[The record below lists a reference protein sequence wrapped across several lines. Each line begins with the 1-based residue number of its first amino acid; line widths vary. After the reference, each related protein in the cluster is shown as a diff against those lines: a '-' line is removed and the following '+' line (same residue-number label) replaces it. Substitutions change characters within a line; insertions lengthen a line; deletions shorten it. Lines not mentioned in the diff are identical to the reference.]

1 MPPQGIHFNKFPAIQ
16 KCKGFDRLHLLFTID
31 LMPLLKV
38 SNITCRIEDTVAV
51 HDVSFTQKK
60 LEKIAIA
67 GETGSGKST
76 LLKII
81 AGLIQPDSG
90 AIEFNQEKIDGPDD
104 KLVAGHADIAYLS
117 QHFEL
122 QKFLR
127 VEQVLEY
134 ANKLTDDEAGTL
146 FELCRI
152 DHLLKRR
159 TDELSG
165 GEKQRI
171 AIARLLISAPK
182 LLLLD
187 EPFSNLDMMQRN
199 TLKGVLE
206 DLCKGLKI
214 TCILVSHD
222 PQDVLTWADKIL
234 IMRNG
239 KVVQKGTPETVY
251 KMPVNRYTAGL
262 FGKFSRISVSETD
275 LPIPGRNKIRQKE
288 LYLRPE
294 NLHLVPRNDKSVK
307 SRVTRVIFTG
317 DRYELELAT
326 AHEELIVQTEK
337 DRYKPGDY
345 VYISLT
351 PAYIALLKGFNT
363 R

>member
-1 MPPQGIHFNKFPAIQ
+1 
-16 KCKGFDRLHLLFTID
+16 
-31 LMPLLKV
+31 MPLLKV
-38 SNITCRIEDTVAV
+38 SNVTRQIEDTVAV
-51 HDVSFTQKK
+51 NTVSFNQNK

-76 LLKII
+76 LLKMI

-90 AIEFNQEKIDGPDD
+90 TITFEHTRIAGPEE
-104 KLVAGHADIAYLS
+104 KLVAGHPDIAYLS

-134 ANKLTDDEAGTL
+134 ANKLTDDEAQTL
-146 FELCRI
+146 FQICRI
-152 DHLLKRR
+152 DHLLKRK

-187 EPFSNLDMMQRN
+187 EPFSNLDMTQRN
-199 TLKGVLE
+199 TLKTVLE
-206 DLCKGLKI
+206 DICKGLKI

-222 PQDVLTWADKIL
+222 PQDVLTWADKVL
-234 IMRNG
+234 IMRHG
-239 KVVQKGTPETVY
+239 KIVQKGVPEHVY
-251 KMPVNRYTAGL
+251 KMPVNPYTAGL
-262 FGKFSRISVSETD
+262 FGKFSSITLGETSI
-275 LPIPGRNKIRQKE
+275 PIPGRSKIKQKE

-294 NLHLVPRNDKSVK
+294 NLQLVTRNDKSVK
-307 SRVTRVIFTG
+307 GSVTKVVFTG
-317 DRYELELAT
+317 NSYELELAT
-326 AHEELIVQTEK
+326 ANEELIVQTEK
-337 DRYKPGDY
+337 SKYKAGDT
-345 VYISLT
+345 VYISLS
-351 PAYIALLKGFNT
+351 PAYIALLKKLNAS
-363 R
+363 

>member
-1 MPPQGIHFNKFPAIQ
+1 M
-16 KCKGFDRLHLLFTID
+16 CKGFDSLHT
-31 LMPLLKV
+31 MPLLKV
-38 SNITCRIEDTVAV
+38 SSVSRQFENTAAV
-51 HDVSFTQKK
+51 DAVSFSQNK

-76 LLKII
+76 LLKMI
-81 AGLIQPDSG
+81 AGLIQPDTGSIHFDG
-90 AIEFNQEKIDGPDD
+90 DLIAGPDD
-104 KLVAGHADIAYLS
+104 KLVPGHPAIAYLS

-134 ANKLTDDEAGTL
+134 ANKLSPDEAGTL
-146 FELCRI
+146 FEICRI
-152 DHLLKRR
+152 DHLLKRK

-171 AIARLLISAPK
+171 AIARLLISAPRM
-182 LLLLD
+182 LLLD
-187 EPFSNLDMMQRN
+187 EPFSNLDMTQRN
-199 TLKGVLE
+199 TLKMVLE

-239 KVVQKGTPETVY
+239 KVVQKGTPENVY
-251 KMPVNRYTAGL
+251 KMPVNAYTAGL
-262 FGKFSRISVSETD
+262 FGKFSRVSVTETL
-275 LPIPGRNKIRQKE
+275 LPLPTRSSIKRKE
-288 LYLRPE
+288 LFVRSE
-294 NLHLVPRNDKSVK
+294 NLQLVPRGGKSVK
-307 SRVTRVIFTG
+307 GKITKVVFTG
-317 DRYELELAT
+317 NSYELDVET
-326 AHEELIVQTEK
+326 EQEELTIQTDK
-337 DRYKPGDY
+337 NRYAAGDT
-345 VYISLT
+345 VYISLS
-351 PAYIALLKGFNT
+351 PAYIALLKKLNS

>member
-1 MPPQGIHFNKFPAIQ
+1 
-16 KCKGFDRLHLLFTID
+16 
-31 LMPLLKV
+31 MPLLKV
-38 SNITCRIEDTVAV
+38 SNVTRQIEDTVAV
-51 HDVSFTQKK
+51 NAVSFTQNK

-76 LLKII
+76 LLKMI
-81 AGLIQPDSG
+81 AGLVQPDSG
-90 AIEFNQEKIDGPDD
+90 TIEFDKRRIAGPDD

-134 ANKLTDDEAGTL
+134 ANKLTDDEANTL

-152 DHLLKRR
+152 DHLLKRK

-171 AIARLLISAPK
+171 AIARLLISAPR

-199 TLKGVLE
+199 TLKLVLE

-234 IMRNG
+234 IMKNG

-251 KMPVNRYTAGL
+251 KMPVNAYTAGL
-262 FGKFSRISVSETD
+262 FGKFSTITPAETT
-275 LPIPGRNKIRQKE
+275 LPIPGRSKIRQKE

-294 NLHLVPRNDKSVK
+294 NLLLVSRNDKSVK
-307 SRVTRVIFTG
+307 GHVTKVIFTG
-317 DRYELELAT
+317 DSYELELAT
-326 AHEELIVQTEK
+326 PNEELIVQTEK
-337 DRYKPGDY
+337 SKYKPGDS

-351 PAYIALLKGFNT
+351 PVYIALLKKLNS

>member
-1 MPPQGIHFNKFPAIQ
+1 
-16 KCKGFDRLHLLFTID
+16 
-31 LMPLLKV
+31 MPLLKV
-38 SNITCRIEDTVAV
+38 SNVTRQIEDTLAV
-51 HDVSFTQKK
+51 HAVSFTQNK

-76 LLKII
+76 LLKMI
-81 AGLIQPDSG
+81 AGLVQPDSG
-90 AIEFNQEKIDGPDD
+90 TIEFDRRRIAGPDD
-104 KLVAGHADIAYLS
+104 KLVAGHSDIAYLS

-199 TLKGVLE
+199 TLKSVLE

-234 IMRNG
+234 IMKSG
-239 KVVQKGTPETVY
+239 KVVQKGTPEAVY
-251 KMPVNRYTAGL
+251 RMPVNVYTAGL
-262 FGKFSRISVSETD
+262 FGKFSRVSVAETN

-294 NLHLVPRNDKSVK
+294 NLQLVSKKDKSVK
-307 SRVTRVIFTG
+307 AQVMRVIFTG

-326 AHEELIVQTEK
+326 STEELIVQTETSK
-337 DRYKPGDY
+337 YKTGDN

-363 R
+363 P

>member
-1 MPPQGIHFNKFPAIQ
+1 
-16 KCKGFDRLHLLFTID
+16 
-31 LMPLLKV
+31 MPLLKV
-38 SNITCRIEDTVAV
+38 SNITRQIEDTVAV
-51 HDVSFTQKK
+51 NAVSFTQQT
-60 LEKIAIA
+60 LERIAIS

-76 LLKII
+76 LLKMI

-90 AIEFNQEKIDGPDD
+90 TISFEGKRIAGPEE
-104 KLVAGHADIAYLS
+104 KLVAGHPNIAYLS

-134 ANKLTDDEAGTL
+134 ANKLTTDEAQTL
-146 FELCRI
+146 FEICRI
-152 DHLLKRR
+152 DHLLKRK

-171 AIARLLISAPK
+171 AIARLLISAPR

-187 EPFSNLDMMQRN
+187 EPFSNLDMTQRN
-199 TLKGVLE
+199 TLKTVLE
-206 DLCKGLKI
+206 DICKGLKI

-239 KVVQKGTPETVY
+239 KVVQKGVPESVY
-251 KMPVNRYTAGL
+251 KMPVNSYTAGL
-262 FGKFSRISVSETD
+262 FGKFSTVVVAETSM
-275 LPIPGRNKIRQKE
+275 PIPGRSKIRQKE

-294 NLHLVPRNDKSVK
+294 NLRLVSKKDKSVRG
-307 SRVTRVIFTG
+307 SVTKVVFTG
-317 DRYELELAT
+317 NTYELELAT
-326 AHEELIVQTEK
+326 ANEELIVQTEK
-337 DRYKPGDY
+337 NKYKSGDT
-345 VYISLT
+345 VYISLS
-351 PAYIALLKGFNT
+351 PAYIALLKKLNT

>member
-1 MPPQGIHFNKFPAIQ
+1 
-16 KCKGFDRLHLLFTID
+16 
-31 LMPLLKV
+31 MPLVKV
-38 SNITCRIEDTVAV
+38 STVTHQIEDTVAV
-51 HDVSFTQKK
+51 SAVSFSQKK
-60 LEKIAIA
+60 LEKIAIS

-76 LLKII
+76 LLKMI
-81 AGLIQPDSG
+81 AGLIQPDTG
-90 AIEFNQEKIDGPDD
+90 TIHFENKRIAGPDE
-104 KLVAGHADIAYLS
+104 KLVAGHPNIAYLS

-134 ANKLTDDEAGTL
+134 ANQLTADEAQTL
-146 FELCRI
+146 FEICRI
-152 DHLLKRR
+152 DHLLKRK

-187 EPFSNLDMMQRN
+187 EPFSNLDMTQRN
-199 TLKGVLE
+199 TLKTVLE
-206 DLCKGLKI
+206 DICKGLKI

-239 KVVQKGTPETVY
+239 KIVQKGSPENVY
-251 KMPVNRYTAGL
+251 RMPVNTYTAGL
-262 FGKFSRISVSETD
+262 FGKFSTVTVAET
-275 LPIPGRNKIRQKE
+275 LMPIPLRSKLRQKE

-294 NLHLVPRNDKSVK
+294 NLQLVSKKDKSVK
-307 SRVTRVIFTG
+307 GSVTKVIFTG
-317 DRYELELAT
+317 NAYELELAT
-326 AHEELIVQTEK
+326 ATEELIVQTEK
-337 DRYKPGDY
+337 SKFKSGDT
-345 VYISLT
+345 VYISLS
-351 PAYIALLKGFNT
+351 PAYIALLKKLNT

>member
-1 MPPQGIHFNKFPAIQ
+1 
-16 KCKGFDRLHLLFTID
+16 
-31 LMPLLKV
+31 MPLLKV
-38 SNITCRIEDTVAV
+38 TNVTRQIEDTVAV
-51 HDVSFTQKK
+51 NAVSFTQNK
-60 LEKIAIA
+60 LEKIAIS

-76 LLKII
+76 LLKMI
-81 AGLIQPDSG
+81 AGLIQPDNG
-90 AIEFNQEKIDGPDD
+90 TIFFENKPIAGPDD
-104 KLVAGHADIAYLS
+104 KLVAGHPNIAYLS

-134 ANKLTDDEAGTL
+134 ANQLTVDEAQTL
-146 FELCRI
+146 FEICRI
-152 DHLLKRR
+152 DHLLKRK

-187 EPFSNLDMMQRN
+187 EPFSNLDMTQRN
-199 TLKGVLE
+199 TLKTVLE
-206 DLCKGLKI
+206 DICKGLKI

-239 KVVQKGTPETVY
+239 KIVQKGAPENVY
-251 KMPVNRYTAGL
+251 RMPVNTYTAGL
-262 FGKFSRISVSETD
+262 FGKFSILTVAETSM
-275 LPIPGRNKIRQKE
+275 PIPSRSRIKQKE

-294 NLHLVPRNDKSVK
+294 NLQLVSKKDKSVK
-307 SRVTRVIFTG
+307 GSVTKVVFTG
-317 DRYELELAT
+317 NTYELELAT
-326 AHEELIVQTEK
+326 ANEELIVQTEK
-337 DRYKPGDY
+337 NKYKSGDT
-345 VYISLT
+345 VYISLS
-351 PAYIALLKGFNT
+351 PAYIALLKKLNT

>member
-1 MPPQGIHFNKFPAIQ
+1 
-16 KCKGFDRLHLLFTID
+16 
-31 LMPLLKV
+31 MPLLKV
-38 SNITCRIEDTVAV
+38 SNITRQIEDTVAV
-51 HDVSFTQKK
+51 NSVSFAQGK
-60 LEKIAIA
+60 LEKIAIS

-76 LLKII
+76 LLKMI

-90 AIEFNQEKIDGPDD
+90 SIHFEKKRIAGPDE
-104 KLVAGHADIAYLS
+104 KLVAGHPNIAYLS

-134 ANKLTDDEAGTL
+134 ANQLSTDEAKTL
-146 FELCRI
+146 FEICRI
-152 DHLLKRR
+152 DHLLKRK

-187 EPFSNLDMMQRN
+187 EPFSNLDMTQRN
-199 TLKGVLE
+199 TLKTVLE
-206 DLCKGLKI
+206 DICKGLKI

-239 KVVQKGTPETVY
+239 KVVQKGAPENVY
-251 KMPVNRYTAGL
+251 KMPVNSYTAGL
-262 FGKFSRISVSETD
+262 FGKFSTLTVAETFM
-275 LPIPGRNKIRQKE
+275 PIPGRNKIKQKE
-288 LYLRPE
+288 LFLRPE
-294 NLHLVPRNDKSVK
+294 NLQLVSKKDKSVK
-307 SRVTRVIFTG
+307 GSVTKVIFSG
-317 DRYELELAT
+317 NFYEIELAT
-326 AHEELIVQTEK
+326 ATEELIVQTEK
-337 DRYKPGDY
+337 SKYKPGDT
-345 VYISLT
+345 VYISLS
-351 PAYIALLKGFNT
+351 PAYIAMLKKLNSQ
-363 R
+363 

>member
-1 MPPQGIHFNKFPAIQ
+1 MH
-16 KCKGFDRLHLLFTID
+16 T
-31 LMPLLKV
+31 MPLLKV
-38 SNITCRIEDTVAV
+38 SSVSRQFENTAAV
-51 HDVSFTQKK
+51 DAVSFSQNK

-76 LLKII
+76 LLKMI
-81 AGLIQPDSG
+81 AGLIQPDTGSIHFDG
-90 AIEFNQEKIDGPDD
+90 EPIAGPDD
-104 KLVAGHADIAYLS
+104 KLVPGHPAIAYLS

-134 ANKLTDDEAGTL
+134 ANKLSPDEAGTL
-146 FELCRI
+146 FEICRI
-152 DHLLKRR
+152 DHLLKRK

-171 AIARLLISAPK
+171 AIARLLISAPRM
-182 LLLLD
+182 LLLD
-187 EPFSNLDMMQRN
+187 EPFSNLDMTQRN
-199 TLKGVLE
+199 TLKMVLE

-239 KVVQKGTPETVY
+239 KVVQKGTPENVY
-251 KMPVNRYTAGL
+251 KMPVNAYTAGL
-262 FGKFSRISVSETD
+262 FGKFSRVSVTETL
-275 LPIPGRNKIRQKE
+275 LPLPGRSNIKRKE
-288 LYLRPE
+288 LFVRPE
-294 NLHLVPRNDKSVK
+294 NLQLVPRGGKSVK
-307 SRVTRVIFTG
+307 GKITKVVFTG
-317 DRYELELAT
+317 NSYELDVETEQEELTIQTDKNRYEA
-326 AHEELIVQTEK
+326 
-337 DRYKPGDY
+337 GDT
-345 VYISLT
+345 VYISLS
-351 PAYIALLKGFNT
+351 PAYIALLKKLNS

>member
-1 MPPQGIHFNKFPAIQ
+1 
-16 KCKGFDRLHLLFTID
+16 
-31 LMPLLKV
+31 MPLLKV
-38 SNITCRIEDTVAV
+38 SNVTRQIEDTVAV
-51 HDVSFTQKK
+51 NSVSFTQRK
-60 LEKIAIA
+60 LEKIAIS

-76 LLKII
+76 LLKMI

-90 AIEFNQEKIDGPDD
+90 SIHFEKIKIAGPDE
-104 KLVAGHADIAYLS
+104 KLVAGHPNIAYLS

-134 ANKLTDDEAGTL
+134 ANQLSTDEAQTL
-146 FELCRI
+146 FEICRI
-152 DHLLKRR
+152 DHLLKRK

-187 EPFSNLDMMQRN
+187 EPFSNLDMTQRN
-199 TLKGVLE
+199 TLKTVLE
-206 DLCKGLKI
+206 DICKGLKI

-239 KVVQKGTPETVY
+239 KVVQKGAPENVY
-251 KMPVNRYTAGL
+251 KMPVNAYTAGL
-262 FGKFSRISVSETD
+262 FGKFSTLTIAETFM
-275 LPIPGRNKIRQKE
+275 PIPSRNKIKQKE

-294 NLHLVPRNDKSVK
+294 NLQLVSKKDKSVK
-307 SRVTRVIFTG
+307 GTVTKVIFSG
-317 DRYELELAT
+317 NYYELELAT
-326 AHEELIVQTEK
+326 ATEELIVQTEK
-337 DRYKPGDY
+337 GKYKPGDT
-345 VYISLT
+345 VYISLS
-351 PAYIALLKGFNT
+351 PAYIAMLKKLNS

>member
-1 MPPQGIHFNKFPAIQ
+1 
-16 KCKGFDRLHLLFTID
+16 
-31 LMPLLKV
+31 MPLLKV
-38 SNITCRIEDTVAV
+38 SNVSRLIENTLAV
-51 HDVSFTQKK
+51 DAVSFTQKK

-76 LLKII
+76 LLKMI

-90 AIEFNQEKIDGPDD
+90 MIEFDHTRIAGPDE
-104 KLVAGHADIAYLS
+104 KLVAGHPHIAYLS

-127 VEQVLEY
+127 VEQVLDY
-134 ANKLTDDEAGTL
+134 ANTLTADEAKTL

-152 DHLLKRR
+152 DHLLKRK

-171 AIARLLISAPK
+171 AIARLLISAPR

-199 TLKGVLE
+199 TLKSVLE
-206 DLCKGLKI
+206 DLCSGLKI

-234 IMRNG
+234 IMKNG
-239 KVVQKGTPETVY
+239 KVVQKGTPESVY
-251 KMPVNRYTAGL
+251 KIPVNAYTAGL
-262 FGKFSRISVSETD
+262 FGKFSIVSVSETK
-275 LPIPGRNKIRQKE
+275 LPVPGRNTFKLKE
-288 LYLRPE
+288 LFLRPE
-294 NLHLVPRNDKSVK
+294 NIQLVRRQDKSVK
-307 SRVTRVIFTG
+307 AEVTRVIFTG
-317 DRYELELAT
+317 DRYELELVT
-326 AHEELIVQTEK
+326 DHEELVVQTEK
-337 DRYKPGDY
+337 ARYKPGDT

-351 PAYIALLKGFNT
+351 PAYIALLKALNT

>member
-1 MPPQGIHFNKFPAIQ
+1 
-16 KCKGFDRLHLLFTID
+16 
-31 LMPLLKV
+31 MPLLKV
-38 SNITCRIEDTVAV
+38 ANVTRQIEDTVAV
-51 HDVSFTQKK
+51 NAVSFTQNK

-76 LLKII
+76 LLKIV
-81 AGLIQPDSG
+81 AGLVQPDSG
-90 AIEFNQEKIDGPDD
+90 SVMFNNKRIAGPDE
-104 KLVAGHADIAYLS
+104 KLVAGHEDIAYLS

-199 TLKGVLE
+199 TLKSVLE
-206 DLCKGLKI
+206 DLCRGLKI

-222 PQDVLTWADKIL
+222 PQDVLTWANKIL
-234 IMRNG
+234 IMKNG
-239 KVVQKGTPETVY
+239 KVVQKGTPEAVY
-251 KMPVNRYTAGL
+251 KMPVNAYTAGL
-262 FGKFSRISVSETD
+262 FGKFSHINIAETN
-275 LPIPGRNKIRQKE
+275 LPIPGRNKIKRKE

-294 NLHLVPRNDKSVK
+294 NLQLVSKNDKSVK
-307 SRVTRVIFTG
+307 AQITKVIFTG

-326 AHEELIVQTEK
+326 TTEELIVQTEK
-337 DRYKPGDY
+337 SKYKAGDN

-351 PAYIALLKGFNT
+351 PAYIALLNKLKT
-363 R
+363 P

>member
-1 MPPQGIHFNKFPAIQ
+1 
-16 KCKGFDRLHLLFTID
+16 
-31 LMPLLKV
+31 MPLLKV
-38 SNITCRIEDTVAV
+38 SNVTRQIEDTVAV
-51 HDVSFTQKK
+51 DAVSFTQNK

-76 LLKII
+76 LLKMI

-90 AIEFNQEKIDGPDD
+90 SIVFENAQIAGPDD
-104 KLVAGHADIAYLS
+104 KLVPGHVNIAYLS

-134 ANKLTDDEAGTL
+134 ANKLSDDEANTL
-146 FELCRI
+146 FEICRI
-152 DHLLKRR
+152 DHLLKRK

-187 EPFSNLDMMQRN
+187 EPFSNLDMTQRN
-199 TLKGVLE
+199 TLKTVLE
-206 DLCKGLKI
+206 DICKGLKI

-222 PQDVLTWADKIL
+222 PQDVLTWADKVL
-234 IMRNG
+234 IMRHG
-239 KVVQKGTPETVY
+239 KIVQKGTPEHVY
-251 KMPVNRYTAGL
+251 KMPANTYTAGL
-262 FGKFSRISVSETD
+262 FGKFSTVALAETSM
-275 LPIPGRNKIRQKE
+275 PIPGKSKIRQKE

-294 NLHLVPRNDKSVK
+294 NLQLVTRNDKSVK
-307 SRVTRVIFTG
+307 GQVTKVVFTG
-317 DRYELELAT
+317 NSYELEIVT
-326 AHEELIVQTEK
+326 ANEELIVQTEK
-337 DRYKPGDY
+337 NKYKAGDT
-345 VYISLT
+345 VYISLS
-351 PAYIALLKGFNT
+351 PAYIALLKKLNAG
-363 R
+363 

>member
-1 MPPQGIHFNKFPAIQ
+1 MS
-16 KCKGFDRLHLLFTID
+16 
-31 LMPLLKV
+31 LLKV
-38 SNITCRIEDTVAV
+38 SNVTRQIEDTVAV
-51 HDVSFTQKK
+51 NAVSFTQQK
-60 LEKIAIA
+60 LEKIAIS

-76 LLKII
+76 LLKMI

-90 AIEFNQEKIDGPDD
+90 TIHFEKKRIAGPDE
-104 KLVAGHADIAYLS
+104 KLVAGHPDIAYLS

-134 ANKLTDDEAGTL
+134 ANKLTADEAQTV
-146 FELCRI
+146 FEICRI
-152 DHLLKRR
+152 DHLLKRK

-187 EPFSNLDMMQRN
+187 EPFSNLDMTQRN
-199 TLKGVLE
+199 TLKTVLE
-206 DLCKGLKI
+206 DICKGLKI

-234 IMRNG
+234 IMLNG
-239 KVVQKGTPETVY
+239 SVVQKGVPENVY
-251 KMPVNRYTAGL
+251 KMPVNSYTAGL
-262 FGKFSRISVSETD
+262 FGKFSTITLAETSM
-275 LPIPGRNKIRQKE
+275 PIPGRSKIRQKE
-288 LYLRPE
+288 LFLRPE
-294 NLHLVPRNDKSVK
+294 NLQLVSKKDKSVK
-307 SRVTRVIFTG
+307 GSVTKVVFTG
-317 DRYELELAT
+317 NSYELELAT
-326 AHEELIVQTEK
+326 ATEELIVQTEK
-337 DRYKPGDY
+337 SKYKSGDT

-351 PAYIALLKGFNT
+351 PAYIALLKKLNT

>member
-1 MPPQGIHFNKFPAIQ
+1 
-16 KCKGFDRLHLLFTID
+16 
-31 LMPLLKV
+31 MPLLKV
-38 SNITCRIEDTVAV
+38 TNVTRQIEDTVAV
-51 HDVSFTQKK
+51 NAVSFTQNK
-60 LEKIAIA
+60 LEKIAIS

-76 LLKII
+76 LLKMI
-81 AGLIQPDSG
+81 AGLIQPDNG
-90 AIEFNQEKIDGPDD
+90 TIFFENKPIAGPDD
-104 KLVAGHADIAYLS
+104 KLVAGHPNIAYLS

-134 ANKLTDDEAGTL
+134 ANQLTVDEAQTL
-146 FELCRI
+146 FEICRI
-152 DHLLKRR
+152 DHLLKRK

-187 EPFSNLDMMQRN
+187 EPFSNLDMTQRN
-199 TLKGVLE
+199 TLKTVLE
-206 DLCKGLKI
+206 DICKGLKI

-239 KVVQKGTPETVY
+239 KIVQKGAPENVY
-251 KMPVNRYTAGL
+251 RMPVNTYTAGL
-262 FGKFSRISVSETD
+262 FGKFSTLTVAETSM
-275 LPIPGRNKIRQKE
+275 PIPSRSKIKQKE

-294 NLHLVPRNDKSVK
+294 NLQLVSKKDKSVK
-307 SRVTRVIFTG
+307 GSVTKIVFTG
-317 DRYELELAT
+317 NTYELELAT
-326 AHEELIVQTEK
+326 ANEELIVQTEK
-337 DRYKPGDY
+337 NKYKSGDT
-345 VYISLT
+345 VYISLS
-351 PAYIALLKGFNT
+351 PAYIALLKKLNT

>member
-1 MPPQGIHFNKFPAIQ
+1 
-16 KCKGFDRLHLLFTID
+16 
-31 LMPLLKV
+31 MPLLKV
-38 SNITCRIEDTVAV
+38 STVTRQIDDTLAV
-51 HDVSFTQKK
+51 NEVSFTQNK
-60 LEKIAIA
+60 LEKIAIS

-76 LLKII
+76 LLKMI
-81 AGLIQPDSG
+81 AGLIQPDNG
-90 AIEFNQEKIDGPDD
+90 TILFENKRIAGPEE
-104 KLVAGHADIAYLS
+104 KLVAGHPHIAYLS

-134 ANKLTDDEAGTL
+134 ANQLTADEAQTL
-146 FELCRI
+146 FEICRI

-187 EPFSNLDMMQRN
+187 EPFSNLDMTQRN
-199 TLKGVLE
+199 TLKTVLE
-206 DLCKGLKI
+206 DICKGLSI

-239 KVVQKGTPETVY
+239 KVVQKGTPERVY
-251 KMPVNRYTAGL
+251 KMPVNAYTAGL
-262 FGKFSRISVSETD
+262 FGKFSTLTVADTAIQIPSRKRI
-275 LPIPGRNKIRQKE
+275 KQKE
-288 LYLRPE
+288 LFLRPE
-294 NLHLVPRNDKSVK
+294 NLLLVSKNDKAVK
-307 SRVTRVIFTG
+307 GMVTKVVFTG
-317 DRYELELAT
+317 NAYELELAT
-326 AHEELIVQTEK
+326 ATEELVVQTEK
-337 DRYKPGDY
+337 SKYKTGDT
-345 VYISLT
+345 VYISLS
-351 PAYIALLKGFNT
+351 PAYIALLKKA
-363 R
+363 

>member
-1 MPPQGIHFNKFPAIQ
+1 
-16 KCKGFDRLHLLFTID
+16 
-31 LMPLLKV
+31 MPLLKV
-38 SNITCRIEDTVAV
+38 STVTRQIEDTLAV
-51 HDVSFTQKK
+51 DTVSFTQRK
-60 LEKIAIA
+60 LEKIAIS

-76 LLKII
+76 LLKMI

-90 AIEFNQEKIDGPDD
+90 TVLFENNRIAGPEE
-104 KLVAGHADIAYLS
+104 KLVAGHPNIAYLS

-134 ANKLTDDEAGTL
+134 ANQLTADEAQTL
-146 FELCRI
+146 FEICRI
-152 DHLLKRR
+152 DHLLKRK

-187 EPFSNLDMMQRN
+187 EPFSNLDMTQRN
-199 TLKGVLE
+199 TLKTVL
-206 DLCKGLKI
+206 DDICKGLKI

-239 KVVQKGTPETVY
+239 KIVQKGTPENVY
-251 KMPVNRYTAGL
+251 KMPVNAYTAGL
-262 FGKFSRISVSETD
+262 FGKFSAVTVAD
-275 LPIPGRNKIRQKE
+275 TLMPLPSRSKIRQRE

-294 NLHLVPRNDKSVK
+294 NLHLVSRKDKSVK
-307 SRVTRVIFTG
+307 AKVTKVVFTG
-317 DRYELELAT
+317 NSYELELVT
-326 AHEELIVQTEK
+326 STEELIVQTDK
-337 DRYKPGDY
+337 NTYKPGDIVY
-345 VYISLT
+345 VSLS
-351 PAYIALLKGFNT
+351 PAYIVLLKKINT

>member
-1 MPPQGIHFNKFPAIQ
+1 
-16 KCKGFDRLHLLFTID
+16 
-31 LMPLLKV
+31 MPLLKV
-38 SNITCRIEDTVAV
+38 STVTRQIEDTVAV
-51 HDVSFTQKK
+51 NAVSFTQNK
-60 LEKIAIA
+60 LEKIAIS

-76 LLKII
+76 LLKMVG
-81 AGLIQPDSG
+81 GLIQPDSG
-90 AIEFNQEKIDGPDD
+90 TILFENKKIAGPDE
-104 KLVAGHADIAYLS
+104 KLVAGHPDIAYLS

-134 ANKLTDDEAGTL
+134 ANQLSADEAQTL
-146 FELCRI
+146 FEICRI
-152 DHLLKRR
+152 DHLLKRK

-187 EPFSNLDMMQRN
+187 EPFSNLDMTQRN
-199 TLKGVLE
+199 TLKTVLE
-206 DLCKGLKI
+206 EICKGLKI

-239 KVVQKGTPETVY
+239 RIVQKGAPENVY
-251 KMPVNRYTAGL
+251 KMPVNAYTAGL
-262 FGKFSRISVSETD
+262 FGKFSTVTIAETS
-275 LPIPGRNKIRQKE
+275 LPVPGRNKIRQKE

-294 NLHLVPRNDKSVK
+294 NLQLVSKNDKSVK
-307 SRVTRVIFTG
+307 GSVTKVIFTG
-317 DRYELELAT
+317 NAYELELAT
-326 AHEELIVQTEK
+326 ANEELIVQTEK
-337 DRYKPGDY
+337 SKYKTGDT
-345 VYISLT
+345 VYISLS
-351 PAYIALLKGFNT
+351 PAYIALLKKLNT

>member
-1 MPPQGIHFNKFPAIQ
+1 M
-16 KCKGFDRLHLLFTID
+16 L
-31 LMPLLKV
+31 LLKV
-38 SNITCRIEDTVAV
+38 SNVNRQIEDTVAV
-51 HDVSFTQKK
+51 NAVSFSQNK
-60 LEKIAIA
+60 LEKIAVS

-76 LLKII
+76 LLKMI
-81 AGLIQPDSG
+81 AGLVQPDSG
-90 AIEFNQEKIDGPDD
+90 TILFENKRIAGPEE
-104 KLVAGHADIAYLS
+104 KLVAGHPNISYLS

-134 ANKLTDDEAGTL
+134 ANQLSADEAQTL
-146 FELCRI
+146 FEICRI
-152 DHLLKRR
+152 DHLLKRK

-171 AIARLLISAPK
+171 AIARLLISAPR

-187 EPFSNLDMMQRN
+187 EPFSNLDMTQRN
-199 TLKGVLE
+199 TLKTVLE
-206 DLCKGLKI
+206 DICKGLKI

-239 KVVQKGTPETVY
+239 KIVQKGAPESVY
-251 KMPVNRYTAGL
+251 KMPVNAYTAGL
-262 FGKFSRISVSETD
+262 FGKFSTVIVAETSM
-275 LPIPGRNKIRQKE
+275 PIPSKSKIRQKE
-288 LYLRPE
+288 LFLRPE
-294 NLHLVPRNDKSVK
+294 NLQLVSKKDKSAK
-307 SRVTRVIFTG
+307 GTVTKVVFTG
-317 DRYELELAT
+317 NAYELEVAT

-337 DRYKPGDY
+337 NRYAAGDT
-345 VYISLT
+345 VYISLS
-351 PAYIALLKGFNT
+351 PAYIALLKKLNT

>member
-1 MPPQGIHFNKFPAIQ
+1 
-16 KCKGFDRLHLLFTID
+16 
-31 LMPLLKV
+31 MPLLKV
-38 SNITCRIEDTVAV
+38 SNVSRHFDDTAAV
-51 HDVSFTQKK
+51 NAVTFTQNK
-60 LEKIAIA
+60 LDKIAIA

-76 LLKII
+76 LLKMV
-81 AGLIQPDSG
+81 AGLIQPDNGSIHFDG
-90 AIEFNQEKIDGPDD
+90 KLIAGPDD
-104 KLVAGHADIAYLS
+104 KLVPGHPAIAYLS

-134 ANKLTDDEAGTL
+134 ANKLSGDEAQTL
-146 FELCRI
+146 FEICRI

-171 AIARLLISAPK
+171 AIARLLISAPRM
-182 LLLLD
+182 LLLD
-187 EPFSNLDMMQRN
+187 EPFSNLDMTQRN
-199 TLKGVLE
+199 TLKTVLE
-206 DLCKGLKI
+206 DICKGLKI

-239 KVVQKGTPETVY
+239 KVVQKGTPENVY
-251 KMPVNRYTAGL
+251 KMPVNSYTAGL
-262 FGKFSRISVSETD
+262 FGKFSSVSVAETS
-275 LPIPGRNKIRQKE
+275 LPLPVRSKIKQKE

-294 NLHLVPRNDKSVK
+294 NLQLVSKGGKAVK
-307 SRVTRVIFTG
+307 GKVTKVIFTG
-317 DRYELELAT
+317 NGYELEVAT
-326 AHEELIVQTEK
+326 ANEELVIQTEK
-337 DRYKPGDY
+337 SRYAAGDS
-345 VYISLT
+345 VYISLS
-351 PAYIALLKGFNT
+351 PAYIALLKKLNS